1 MLDALSM
8 NAFHRTDHASSS
20 PWLRSAILH
29 PAHGRSAYQNE
40 LMFPIVQLELTVS
53 GHSGF
58 WGGECDK

>member
-8 NAFHRTDHASSS
+8 NAFHRTGHANSS

-29 PAHGRSAYQNE
+29 PAYDCGAYQK
-40 LMFPIVQLELTVS
+40 LMFPILQLELIVS

-58 WGGECDK
+58 WGGECGK